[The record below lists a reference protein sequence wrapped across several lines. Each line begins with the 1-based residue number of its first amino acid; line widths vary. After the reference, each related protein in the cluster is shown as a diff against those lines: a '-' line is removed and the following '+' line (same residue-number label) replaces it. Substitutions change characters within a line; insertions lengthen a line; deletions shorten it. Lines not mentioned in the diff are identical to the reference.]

1 MINDFLKG
9 YFDEAKV
16 FTPHEFAREAVGKM
30 QETSA
35 ILGVNGIGATIL
47 CSDDQCSAVKDAISE
62 GVAKEIGPSYGD
74 QVNDYL
80 ANNRY
85 QRRPFGGIF
94 MPGSTWRS
102 LSPAVHHLPQ
112 KIKDPALIL
121 WNFPHIGF
129 NGDENS
135 FGNFIR
141 DGHEKH
147 TTSCGALCAVYK
159 AIMNGQEMPE
169 DQDKDVLELHSYI
182 RNIIETNGISD
193 EENGL
198 GILKTTIFAQREQI
212 GRLVNELKILSAKE
226 SVKVLLFSGI
236 EIDTNNEGENAD
248 DDLLAVTDTVFIEN
262 GEETRL

>member
-1 MINDFLKG
+1 
-9 YFDEAKV
+9 
-16 FTPHEFAREAVGKM
+16 
-30 QETSA
+30 
-35 ILGVNGIGATIL
+35 
-47 CSDDQCSAVKDAISE
+47 
-62 GVAKEIGPSYGD
+62 
-74 QVNDYL
+74 
-80 ANNRY
+80 
-85 QRRPFGGIF
+85 

-112 KIKDPALIL
+112 SIKDPSLIL

-129 NGDENS
+129 NGEENS

-169 DQDKDVLELHSYI
+169 DQDRDILGLHAYI
-182 RNIIETNGISD
+182 RDIIENNGISD

-212 GRLVNELKILSAKE
+212 GRLISELKVLSAKE

-236 EIDTNNEGENAD
+236 EIDTNNEGEKAE
-248 DDLLAVTDTVFIEN
+248 DDLLAVTDEVFIEN
-262 GEETRL
+262 GQATRF